1 AAPADTRATARS
13 RVSPDSAPPADPLPT
28 PRSHGIEK
36 PWGRTR
42 NSTGSLCHRPRPTF
56 ARSFAMRG
64 SGMCVQDMAAT
75 LDITPDEVRT
85 RVQSI
90 LTKLQVHSRQEAI
103 QAWRRL
109 RP

>member
-1 AAPADTRATARS
+1 
-13 RVSPDSAPPADPLPT
+13 
-28 PRSHGIEK
+28 
-36 PWGRTR
+36 
-42 NSTGSLCHRPRPTF
+42 
-56 ARSFAMRG
+56 MRG